1 MTPFLKWPG
10 GKRWLVSKYPDIFPN
25 EYGTYFEP
33 FLGGGSVFFHL
44 MPKQGVV
51 SDTNR
56 ELINTYHIMAKNP
69 ALLRILLE
77 EHQENHCVEYY
88 YNIRN
93 NIPSEASA
101 RAARF
106 LYLNRTC
113 FNGMYRVN
121 KSGTF
126 NVPIGTRNYFVY
138 DVEMFEEYA
147 NILHN
152 INIRTQDFVATIRNA
167 GDGDLVFVDPP
178 YATTNKQNCFI
189 MYNEKLFSWRDQ
201 TRLLNALVKAR
212 ARGAIIISTNVLHNQ
227 LQQMYQQNGFYTRTL
242 NRFSS
247 ISGNAAG
254 RGQLE
259 ELLITSYPVNLI

>member
-44 MPKQGVV
+44 MPEQGVV

-77 EHQENHCVEYY
+77 EHQENHSVEYY
-88 YNIRN
+88 Y
-93 NIPSEASA
+93 
-101 RAARF
+101 
-106 LYLNRTC
+106 
-113 FNGMYRVN
+113 
-121 KSGTF
+121 
-126 NVPIGTRNYFVY
+126 
-138 DVEMFEEYA
+138 DVDMFEEYA
-147 NILHN
+147 HILHN
-152 INIRTQDFVATIRNA
+152 IHIRTQDFVATIRNA

-212 ARGAIIISTNVLHNQ
+212 ARGAIIISTNVLHQQ
-227 LQQMYQQNGFYTRTL
+227 LQQMYQQNGFYTQIL

-247 ISGNAAG
+247 ISGSATG
-254 RGQLE
+254 RGQLD